1 MNRADVL
8 RRAQRALGAS
18 VLASGIL
25 STGAFAALPASL
37 DRIPTDALAVVVS
50 PSVDRLDKNAAALLT
65 AIEMPAVTSPA
76 QLLSVVG
83 LSRGIDTTKP
93 VALALMAGD
102 LGGDLPPAVL
112 LLPVSDYAAVAQSLR
127 ADDPS
132 GKITSGMVEGEAV
145 YIKQV
150 PGGYAAI
157 SPVRTVLESFSGDGG
172 LLGAHEK
179 NLGAMGVRVV
189 EASDAALIANIPAL
203 APLIGPG
210 LENFRNGMLPML
222 AAQGG
227 LGADAMENSPIDLAL
242 KNFLRDGQVGVLGLR
257 ASGMGLSATLSA
269 TFKPD
274 SELARIFE
282 SGGNSAPLMGR
293 LPDAPFLYAYALDL
307 SGATARTLIGN
318 AKELRASAVQE
329 GQDPEPAMP
338 GVMTLIDNL
347 SGQSGMV
354 MPNPAGLMG
363 GLLARG
369 VYFYESP
376 SPDAVIDG
384 YRTILTD
391 LNGRTVNGL
400 SYSGVVKDGSK
411 VGDREVVGYS
421 LRAQAAPGSMAAN
434 SMGMIFGPAGGP
446 SGFMGKA
453 GGGVVVTTAPDQGL
467 MSLAMSAAGGAK
479 TLGENRMLKQVQAN
493 LPEKRMFEAYI
504 SPRPILDQAMPF
516 LAMMGQPIDQ
526 GAVPAELPPIGF
538 SVSAEGGAMRFDTF
552 VPAPVIKTGVAIG
565 QSLQSMMGQRG
576 GNNGAPAQPQNNPP
590 F

>member
-8 RRAQRALGAS
+8 RRAQRALSAS
-18 VLASGIL
+18 ILASGIL

-83 LSRGIDTTKP
+83 LSRGVDTTKP
-93 VALALMAGD
+93 VAIALMAGD
-102 LGGDLPPAVL
+102 LAGDVPPAVL
-112 LLPVSDYAAVAQSLR
+112 LLPVSDYAAVAQSLQ
-127 ADDPS
+127 ADDTS
-132 GKITSGMVEGEAV
+132 GKIASGAAAGEPI

-150 PGGYAAI
+150 PGGFAAI
-157 SPVRTVLESFSGDGG
+157 SPVRAVLERFSGDGG

-189 EASDAALIANIPAL
+189 ESSDAALIANIPAL

-210 LENFRNGMLPML
+210 LEQFQQGMLPML

-227 LGADAMENSPIDLAL
+227 LGAGAMENSPIDMAM
-242 KNFLRDGQVGVLGLR
+242 KNFLRDAKVGVLGLR

-269 TFKPD
+269 TFQPD

-282 SGGNSAPLMGR
+282 SGGNSAPLLGR
-293 LPDAPFLYAYALDL
+293 LPDSPFLYAYAFDL
-307 SGATARTLIGN
+307 SSATSRTLINN
-318 AKELRASAVQE
+318 AKELRATAVE
-329 GQDPEPAMP
+329 PGSDPEPTMP
-338 GVMTLIDNL
+338 GIMGLIDNL

-384 YRTILTD
+384 YRTILSD

-400 SYSGVVKDGSK
+400 SYSGVVKNDAK
-411 VGDREVVGYS
+411 VGDRQVVGYS
-421 LRAQAAPGSMAAN
+421 LRAQAAPGSMSAS

-453 GGGVVVTTAPDQGL
+453 GGGVVVTTSPDQGL
-467 MSLAMSAAGGAK
+467 MVMAMDAAGGAK
-479 TLGENRMLKQVQAN
+479 ALSGNRMLKQVQAN

-526 GAVPAELPPIGF
+526 GAIPAELPPIGI
-538 SVSAEGGAMRFDTF
+538 SISAEGGAMRVDTF
-552 VPAPVIKTGVAIG
+552 VPAPVIKTGVSIG
-565 QSLQSMMGQRG
+565 QTLQAMMGQRG
-576 GNNGAPAQPQNNPP
+576 GNAGQGQNNPP